1 VCSYHTVSPLPTEQ
15 VGSRRYA
22 VGGNF
27 SAAYCLPPT
36 AYRLPG
42 GLLSVALSLVFRPVG
57 VTHHHVLWS
66 PDFPPAEDLCGLTA
80 VLNQRHSSRRATDS
94 HAAVP
99 SSAGDHPVRYR
110 TVQLYD
116 TEARR
121 ARQVR
126 GTSFTVTLIDNSNKN
141 PRASTSSAVIVKGTW
156 VGLNLRQPNRRRG
169 SIPWT
174 GCWPI

>member
-1 VCSYHTVSPLPTEQ
+1 LPDLLVCSYHTVSPLPTEQ

-27 SAAYCLPPT
+27 SAAYRLPPT

-66 PDFPPAEDLCGLTA
+66 PDFPPAEDFCGLTA
-80 VLNQRHSSRRATDS
+80 LLNQCHSSRRVTDFQ
-94 HAAVP
+94 AAVP

-110 TVQLYD
+110 TVEFYD
-116 TEARR
+116 IEARR

-126 GTSFTVTLIDNSNKN
+126 GCSFTIMFVGVSNQH
-141 PRASTSSAVIVKGTW
+141 PRASAVIVKGTP
-156 VGLNLRQPNRRRG
+156 VGLNLPRLNRHDG
-169 SIPWT
+169 ST
-174 GCWPI
+174 L